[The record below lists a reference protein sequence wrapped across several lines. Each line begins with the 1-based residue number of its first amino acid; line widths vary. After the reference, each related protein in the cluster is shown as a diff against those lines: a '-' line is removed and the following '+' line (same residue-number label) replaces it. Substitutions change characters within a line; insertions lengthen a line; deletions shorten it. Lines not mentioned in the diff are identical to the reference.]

1 MIIDR
6 VGNAT
11 RNIFW
16 GIIEKLIIVL
26 LPFVTRTVLIKVL
39 GAEYLGLNSLFVSI
53 LQVLSISE
61 LGLGSAIVF
70 SMYKPIAE
78 DDNDTLCAL
87 LNVYKKL
94 YHIVGIIILVGGL
107 AVLPF
112 LPKLITGHCP
122 DDVNIYLLYLI
133 YLANTVISYFL
144 YAYKASLFSAFQRN
158 DLASKRTALISLI
171 SNILQIVVLLTI
183 HNYYAYVLIIPFAT
197 ILTNLANAYLAKKMY
212 PQIVC
217 RGTISKDM
225 KTGLKKRITGL
236 LSYKIYG
243 VIFSSVDALVI
254 SAFLGLVPLAI
265 YNNYYVVQQAII
277 AFMTILTTSI
287 TAGIGNK
294 MVTNSKEDNY
304 IDFKNLVFANGWI
317 ASWFAILLL
326 CIYQHFMTVWVGK
339 ELLFPFFTMVLMVV
353 FFLLPRITTITM
365 TYKEA
370 AGLWWEDRWRPLVAT
385 VVNVCTNLLL
395 VQIIGMNGVIIS
407 TLICTIFINVPWG
420 SYVLFKHY
428 FKRSPMEYYG
438 LILYYVVITAM
449 VGTITLFICNLL
461 GHNTSILYL
470 LLKIV
475 VCLIV
480 PNILLWIMYRK
491 RQEYSYAKNLL
502 IKIITK
508 YIKIKGEKNV

>member
-1 MIIDR
+1 MILDR

-11 RNIFW
+11 RNIIW
-16 GIIEKLIIVL
+16 GFVEKIIIVL
-26 LPFVTRTVLIKVL
+26 MPFITRTILIKVL

-70 SMYKPIAE
+70 SMYKPIAQ

-87 LNVYKKL
+87 LNVYRKL

-107 AVLPF
+107 VLLPF
-112 LPKLITGHCP
+112 LPNLITGNCP
-122 DDVNIYLLYLI
+122 SDVNIYLLYII

-144 YAYKASLFSAFQRN
+144 YAYKTALFSAFQRN
-158 DLASKRTALISLI
+158 DLASKRSAAISFI
-171 SNILQIVVLLTI
+171 SNILQIIVLLTLR
-183 HNYYAYVLIIPFAT
+183 NYYAYVLIIPLGT
-197 ILTNLANAYLAKKMY
+197 ILTNLANAWLAKKMY
-212 PQIVC
+212 PNLVC
-217 RGTISKDM
+217 RGKISTEMKD
-225 KTGLKKRITGL
+225 GLKKRIKGL

-243 VIFSSVDALVI
+243 VIFSSVDSLVI

-265 YNNYYVVQQAII
+265 FNNYYIVQTAIF
-277 AFMTILTTSI
+277 AFMGILTSSI
-287 TAGIGNK
+287 TAGVGNK
-294 MVTNSKEDNY
+294 MITNTPAENY
-304 IDFKNLVFANGWI
+304 EDFKNFVFANGWI

-326 CIYQHFMTVWVGK
+326 CTYQHFMTVWVGK

-353 FFLLPRITTITM
+353 FFLLPRITTITI

-395 VQIIGMNGVIIS
+395 IQIIGMNGVIIS

-420 SYVLFKHY
+420 SYVLFKYY
-428 FKRSPMEYYG
+428 FKRSPMEYYR
-438 LILYYVVITAM
+438 LILYYVGVTAL

-461 GHNTSILYL
+461 GHNTSIIYL
-470 LLKIV
+470 LLKV
-475 VCLIV
+475 AVCLIV
-480 PNILLWIMYRK
+480 PNILLFIIYHKRK
-491 RQEYSYAKNLL
+491 EFEYSKQLFMQ
-502 IKIITK
+502 IVKK
-508 YIKIKGEKNV
+508 YIN